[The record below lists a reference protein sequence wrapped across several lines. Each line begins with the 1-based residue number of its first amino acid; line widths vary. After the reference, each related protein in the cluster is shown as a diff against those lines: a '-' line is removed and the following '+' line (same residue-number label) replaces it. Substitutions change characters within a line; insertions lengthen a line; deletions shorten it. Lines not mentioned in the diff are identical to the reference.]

1 MTHLRQL
8 SHRQGLET
16 DLSATIAQRFRLP
29 THAVL
34 LLLIVFTQVVVSA
47 KVVEDRRY
55 RFRADLP
62 GILSDRIDESDENG
76 GPLAWRTYSSRSP
89 SRQSGAEY
97 TAAVKVFETNS
108 TDTRVLFE
116 AGENDASQSLGI
128 TLVGRRDGTF
138 GVDRLPSVTLSFQS
152 GRDGAPDMQ
161 RATVLLVVN
170 GRRLYEVTFAFSG
183 AADQSATGKTFFQTF
198 KILK

>member
-1 MTHLRQL
+1 MTRFRQL
-8 SHRQGLET
+8 PNRQ
-16 DLSATIAQRFRLP
+16 DLKTEPSATIAQRSRLSA
-29 THAVL
+29 HAA
-34 LLLIVFTQVVVSA
+34 LLLIIVFAQVDVSA
-47 KVVEDRRY
+47 KVVEDRHY

-62 GILSDRIDESDENG
+62 GILSDRIDESDGKG
-76 GPLAWRTYSSRSP
+76 GPLAWRTYTSRSP
-89 SRQSGAEY
+89 SRQTGAEY

-161 RATVLLVVN
+161 RATVLLVVK
-170 GRRLYEVTFAFSG
+170 GRRLYEVTFAFNG